1 MYRLCNLRFV
11 ACRLQLVAI
20 FILIEPLA
28 HQVEHRPFKP
38 GVPSSSLGRLILLTY
53 LILIVPVLNS
63 CKEESFSFV
72 TSCYSDKKV
81 SAGVAE
87 LADAHGLGP
96 CPLWVG
102 VQISPS
108 A

>member
-1 MYRLCNLRFV
+1 M
-11 ACRLQLVAI
+11 QLAVCCLKLVII

-38 GVPSSSLGRLILLTY
+38 GVPSSSLGRLTLLTD
-53 LILIVPVLNS
+53 LILIVPALIWR
-63 CKEESFSFV
+63 KEESFSFII
-72 TSCYSDKKV
+72 SCYGSRKV

-102 VQISPS
+102 VQISPP